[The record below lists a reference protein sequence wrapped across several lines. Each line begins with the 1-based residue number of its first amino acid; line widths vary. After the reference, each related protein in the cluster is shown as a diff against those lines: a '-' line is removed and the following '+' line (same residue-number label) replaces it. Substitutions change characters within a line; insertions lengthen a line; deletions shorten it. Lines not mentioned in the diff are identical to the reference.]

1 MGRLTM
7 DLYIKQLSTR
17 YRQASKKD
25 KGIML
30 DEYCSTS
37 KYSRK
42 HAIKTLKKAF
52 KEQTKR
58 MKTIKKK
65 PGRKP
70 IYDSEMLILVLK
82 NMWLATDQ
90 AFKVSP
96 ACCMAATL

>member
-7 DLYIKQLSTR
+7 DLYIKQFSTR

-96 ACCMAATL
+96 ACMAATL